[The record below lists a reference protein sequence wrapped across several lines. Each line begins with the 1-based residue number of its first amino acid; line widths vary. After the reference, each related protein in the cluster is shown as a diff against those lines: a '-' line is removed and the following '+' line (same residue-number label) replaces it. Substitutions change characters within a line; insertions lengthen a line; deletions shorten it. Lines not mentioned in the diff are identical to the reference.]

1 MPTNREG
8 LLVIEGRALEA
19 TVVEKKAAWLD
30 QIDLD
35 PEAAGKT
42 KQGPGILRDV
52 RLVQGETQT
61 SSKSGLSGREDRTVT
76 ISRLLARP
84 PNSAAV
90 CRIVRPHQP
99 YSFRQRSVP
108 DDRPP
113 RDEVFAWP
121 MSRSRTLVRR
131 MPERPGATSCC

>member
-1 MPTNREG
+1 MPSNREVLG
-8 LLVIEGRALEA
+8 IIEDGALQPP
-19 TVVEKKAAWLD
+19 VVQQKAAWLD

-35 PEAAGKT
+35 PEAGGKT
-42 KQGPGILRDV
+42 KQGPGILRYV
-52 RLVQGETQT
+52 RLVQGEAQT
-61 SSKSGLSGREDRTVT
+61 SSKSGLSRREDRTVT
-76 ISRLLARP
+76 ISPLLARP

-90 CRIVRPHQP
+90 CRIVRPHQQ